1 MNPATV
7 TDSLII
13 TTPSDREIVM
23 SRVFNAPRNL
33 VFDAYTKPPLVKQW
47 LGVRSGWTLDVCEID
62 LKKGGKYRY
71 VWKHEQGATMGMGG
85 VFRDIVPNERIVSS
99 EKFDEAWYDGEC
111 TGTVTFMEK
120 GGKTT
125 LTMALLYDSK
135 KIRDAVLA
143 SPMKEGITDGFNM
156 LEQLLRRAK

>member
-1 MNPATV
+1 MSPTQ

-13 TTPSDREIVM
+13 TTPSDHEIVM
-23 SRVFNAPRNL
+23 TRVFNAPRNL

-62 LKKGGKYRY
+62 LRKGGKYRY
-71 VWKHEQGATMGMGG
+71 VWIHAKGTEMGMGG
-85 VFRDIVPNERIVSS
+85 VFRDVVPNERLVSS
-99 EKFDEAWYDGEC
+99 EKFDQSWYEGEC
-111 TGTVTFMEK
+111 IGTVTFIEK
-120 GGKTT
+120 AGKTT

-143 SPMKEGITDGFNM
+143 SPMKDGIVDGFNLLEKM
-156 LEQLLRRAK
+156 LGGGK